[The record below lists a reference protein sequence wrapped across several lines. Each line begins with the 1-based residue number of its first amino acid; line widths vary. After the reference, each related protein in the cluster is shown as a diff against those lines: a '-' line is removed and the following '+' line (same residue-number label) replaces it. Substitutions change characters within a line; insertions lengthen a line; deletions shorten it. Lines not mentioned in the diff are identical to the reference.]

1 MNTTNHINTSN
12 SNPWKLLAPCCVLAA
27 GCLWG
32 IIGLFSNTLRGMGLD
47 PVQITELRSLIAAAG
62 LLIIILHKDRSLF
75 RIHLRDLWM
84 FLGTGIA
91 SIAFF
96 NICYFLCIT
105 LSTLSIACTLL
116 YTGPCFVMI
125 LSCLIF
131 REKFTPKKAI
141 ALVLAVGGCTF
152 ITGLV
157 SGGAGGVSISWQA
170 ILSGLGSG
178 LGYGLYSIFGRVAVK
193 KYSELTVTFYTF
205 VIASL
210 SLLPFCHIGKIAAV
224 ASASGFAVL
233 HSLLLGLVSTLAP
246 FLLYTTG
253 LSHMETGKAAV
264 LTFHGDHHKHH
275 GVRRGLHRKSCHR
288 NDRYR
293 DLDRP
298 AQYQFYAPPESLAQ
312 TMLFSQGG
320 ALFPTKNRTV

>member
-1 MNTTNHINTSN
+1 MNTTNHINTQILIHGN
-12 SNPWKLLAPCCVLAA
+12 SWLHARPGSRLPC
-27 GCLWG
+27 GG

-62 LLIIILHKDRSLF
+62 LLIIILCKDRSLF

-84 FLGTGIA
+84 FLGTGVA

-96 NICYFLCIT
+96 NICYFFCIT

-131 REKFTPKKAI
+131 REKFTPKKAV

-157 SGGAGGVSISWQA
+157 SGGTGGVSISWQA

-224 ASASGFAVL
+224 ASASGFAAL

-264 LTFHGDHHKHH
+264 AYLFGACHGDPIISITVFGEVFTRNHAI
-275 GVRRGLHRKSCHR
+275 GMIAIVTSIVLLNINFTRRQNH
-288 NDRYR
+288 
-293 DLDRP
+293 
-298 AQYQFYAPPESLAQ
+298 
-312 TMLFSQGG
+312 
-320 ALFPTKNRTV
+320 

>member
-1 MNTTNHINTSN
+1 M
-12 SNPWKLLAPCCVLAA
+12 
-27 GCLWG
+27 
-32 IIGLFSNTLRGMGLD
+32 
-47 PVQITELRSLIAAAG
+47 
-62 LLIIILHKDRSLF
+62 
-75 RIHLRDLWM
+75 
-84 FLGTGIA
+84 
-91 SIAFF
+91 
-96 NICYFLCIT
+96 
-105 LSTLSIACTLL
+105 
-116 YTGPCFVMI
+116 
-125 LSCLIF
+125 
-131 REKFTPKKAI
+131 
-141 ALVLAVGGCTF
+141 LAVGGCTF

-157 SGGAGGVSISWQA
+157 SGGVGEVSISWQA

-264 LTFHGDHHKHH
+264 LTFSEPVMATIISITVFGEVFTRNHAIGMIAI
-275 GVRRGLHRKSCHR
+275 VTSIVLLNINFTRRQNH
-288 NDRYR
+288 
-293 DLDRP
+293 
-298 AQYQFYAPPESLAQ
+298 
-312 TMLFSQGG
+312 
-320 ALFPTKNRTV
+320 

>member
-131 REKFTPKKAI
+131 REKFTPKKAV

-157 SGGAGGVSISWQA
+157 SGGRRSFYLLAGDPFWSRIWSWLWSLQHFRTRCRKKIQRADRDLLHICDRISLA
-170 ILSGLGSG
+170 ASVLS
-178 LGYGLYSIFGRVAVK
+178 YWRNR
-193 KYSELTVTFYTF
+193 
-205 VIASL
+205 
-210 SLLPFCHIGKIAAV
+210 CC
-224 ASASGFAVL
+224 
-233 HSLLLGLVSTLAP
+233 
-246 FLLYTTG
+246 
-253 LSHMETGKAAV
+253 
-264 LTFHGDHHKHH
+264 
-275 GVRRGLHRKSCHR
+275 GVRQRLCSTSFSAAGTRFHPGSIPPVHHR
-288 NDRYR
+288 
-293 DLDRP
+293 P
-298 AQYQFYAPPESLAQ
+298 
-312 TMLFSQGG
+312 
-320 ALFPTKNRTV
+320 FPYGNR

>member
-1 MNTTNHINTSN
+1 MNTENRTTITTKTKANTFSIQRWN
-12 SNPWKLLAPCCVLAA
+12 LLAPFCVLAA

-32 IIGLFSNTLRGMGLD
+32 IIGLFSNTLRAGGLD
-47 PVQITELRSLIAAAG
+47 PLQITELRSLVAAAG
-62 LLIIILHKDRSLF
+62 LLIIILCKKPALL
-75 RIHLRDLWM
+75 RIHLRDLWI
-84 FLGTGIA
+84 FAGTGIA

-125 LSCLIF
+125 LSCILF
-131 REKFTPKKAI
+131 HEKFTTKKAA
-141 ALVLAVGGCTF
+141 ALVLAVGGCAF

-157 SGGAGGVSISWQA
+157 SGASGGVSISWQA

-205 VIASL
+205 LVTSL
-210 SLLPFCHIGKIAAV
+210 SLLPFCRIGQIV
-224 ASASGFAVL
+224 DVCSASGFAAL
-233 HSLLLGLVSTLAP
+233 HALLLGLLSTLTP

-264 LTFHGDHHKHH
+264 LTFAEPVMATIISITVFGEVFTVNHAIGMAAI
-275 GVRRGLHRKSCHR
+275 VTSIALLNIRFSRRR
-288 NDRYR
+288 
-293 DLDRP
+293 
-298 AQYQFYAPPESLAQ
+298 EI
-312 TMLFSQGG
+312 
-320 ALFPTKNRTV
+320 

>member
-1 MNTTNHINTSN
+1 
-12 SNPWKLLAPCCVLAA
+12 
-27 GCLWG
+27 
-32 IIGLFSNTLRGMGLD
+32 
-47 PVQITELRSLIAAAG
+47 
-62 LLIIILHKDRSLF
+62 
-75 RIHLRDLWM
+75 M

-131 REKFTPKKAI
+131 REKFTPKKAV

-157 SGGAGGVSISWQA
+157 SGGTGGVSISWQA

-210 SLLPFCHIGKIAAV
+210 SLLPFCHIGEIAAV

-264 LTFHGDHHKHH
+264 LTFSEPVMATIISITVFGEVFTRNHAIGMIAI
-275 GVRRGLHRKSCHR
+275 VTSIVLLNINFTRRQNH
-288 NDRYR
+288 
-293 DLDRP
+293 
-298 AQYQFYAPPESLAQ
+298 
-312 TMLFSQGG
+312 
-320 ALFPTKNRTV
+320 

>member
-1 MNTTNHINTSN
+1 MNMNTTNHINTSN

-131 REKFTPKKAI
+131 REKFTPKKAV

-157 SGGAGGVSISWQA
+157 SGGAGEVSISWQA

-210 SLLPFCHIGKIAAV
+210 SLLPFCHIGEIAAV

-264 LTFHGDHHKHH
+264 LTFSEPVMATIISITVFGEVFTRNHAIGMIAI
-275 GVRRGLHRKSCHR
+275 VTSIVLLNINFTRRQNH
-288 NDRYR
+288 
-293 DLDRP
+293 
-298 AQYQFYAPPESLAQ
+298 
-312 TMLFSQGG
+312 
-320 ALFPTKNRTV
+320 